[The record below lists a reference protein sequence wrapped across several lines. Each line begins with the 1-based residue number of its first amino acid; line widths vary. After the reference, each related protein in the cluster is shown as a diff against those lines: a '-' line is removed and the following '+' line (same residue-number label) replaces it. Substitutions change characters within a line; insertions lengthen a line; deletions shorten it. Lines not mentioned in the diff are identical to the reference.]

1 MAAEFASILERYGQE
16 VTVYSQAQPE
26 GRRVRA
32 FFQPVLEKGTV
43 QAVPSPL
50 GEVRQDKFL
59 YLGPPE
65 AALDPSPVCGVERL
79 GELYRPQAVQ
89 PVYVGGELSH
99 YWAVLKHRVQEVV

>member
-1 MAAEFASILERYGQE
+1 MAAEFADILTRYGRDM
-16 VTVYSQAQPE
+16 TVYSNQKPE
-26 GRRVRA
+26 GQAVRA
-32 FFQPVLEKGTV
+32 FFQPVLDRGTA

-50 GEVRQDKFL
+50 GEVRQDRFL

-65 AALDPSPVCGVERL
+65 AALDCSPVCGVEL
-79 GELYRPQAVQ
+79 DGELYRPQAVE